1 MLNKFKEGLVFG
13 GGFGISFIAIWYFAA
28 YLITPMLV
36 NEQIENINEIQQSSS
51 SANAHV
57 PSQTTVTSQPLKQ
70 FYELSS
76 DEQIKTASVII
87 LTKYE
92 PVQDGKVKA
101 VVSQILKKDDNVTFH
116 YKIGDELAS
125 SSYYPRE
132 NTSYGDGLVV
142 FFTGSPPMQKMS
154 MPYEGDRIR
163 SLGDMPIELFKNKCN
178 ANKA

>member
-13 GGFGISFIAIWYFAA
+13 GGFAISFIAVWYFAA

-36 NEQIENINEIQQSSS
+36 NEKIENINEMQQSLSS
-51 SANAHV
+51 TNAHV
-57 PSQTTVTSQPLKQ
+57 PSQTTVISQPKKQ

-76 DEQIKTASVII
+76 EEQIKTASVIF

-92 PVQDGKVKA
+92 PAQDGKVKA

-116 YKIGDELAS
+116 YKIGDEFAP

-142 FFTGSPPMQKMS
+142 FFAGSPPSQKMS
-154 MPYEGDRIR
+154 MSYEGDRIR

-178 ANKA
+178 TSES